1 MKSTYRSVD
10 DSVSDQPDRPGSKM
24 LILCRS
30 ASPPPSRGGRASSSP
45 PPKSPQS
52 PRRTGRSELTPK
64 LQLEAEAD
72 RLLMI
77 KQVSKQVICHFREQA
92 GHQLGACLRCML
104 LHSKARGT
112 VVAGL
117 LFRVHIVQVEES
129 SH

>member
-1 MKSTYRSVD
+1 M
-10 DSVSDQPDRPGSKM
+10 
-24 LILCRS
+24 CRS

-77 KQVSKQVICHFREQA
+77 KQVSKQVICHFSQIQGA
-92 GHQLGACLRCML
+92 GWASTKSMPKMHAVEL
-104 LHSKARGT
+104 LK
-112 VVAGL
+112 L
-117 LFRVHIVQVEES
+117 
-129 SH
+129 